1 METIE
6 SLFSSRRGRGSS
18 RLALLAVALLLLLVP
33 LLTACGGDDDGAPA
47 AATSTSA
54 ETSTSPDA
62 SNSAEPRDTTIG
74 LSFVPNIQFAPFYVA
89 IEKGFYAD
97 HGLNVDLN
105 HHQAGADLFGALVA
119 GQEDAMMAG
128 GDEVLSARAKGAELV
143 YVAEVFTTYP
153 IGLIVPADSGIES
166 VADIKGKK
174 VGIPGPYGA
183 TYIGLLALLAG
194 SGLTADDVQV
204 ESIGFTQ
211 AAALLAGHVDAV
223 IGYVNNEPLQLQKA
237 GMETRTFPVSEVRP
251 LISNGIVVTEAML
264 NDNPDVAR
272 AIVAATLEGVQYT
285 LDHPDEALEIAKKF
299 VPTLTDAQ
307 QVADAKAVLEASL
320 PLWQPTTPPG
330 ASNADDWQ
338 SMAEFLTENGLLDG
352 EVDASAAFTNDLVE

>member
-6 SLFSSRRGRGSS
+6 SPSSVRRADGTS
-18 RLALLAVALLLLLVP
+18 RLALFAVAMLLLLVP
-33 LLTACGGDDDGAPA
+33 ILAACGGDGDGESTATSATTAETAASPA
-47 AATSTSA
+47 ASGS
-54 ETSTSPDA
+54 DDL
-62 SNSAEPRDTTIG
+62 RDVTIG
-74 LSFVPNIQFAPFYVA
+74 LSFVPNVQFAPFYVA
-89 IEKGFYAD
+89 IEKGFYAE
-97 HGLNVDLN
+97 HGLKVDLN
-105 HHQAGADLFGALVA
+105 HHQAGADLFGALVG

-128 GDEVLSARAKGAELV
+128 GDEVLAARAKGAELV
-143 YVAEVFTTYP
+143 YVAEVFTRYP

-211 AAALLAGHVDAV
+211 ASALLAGHVDAV
-223 IGYVNNEPLQLQKA
+223 IGYVNNEPLQLKKA
-237 GMETRTFPVSEVRP
+237 GMETRTFPVADVRP
-251 LISNGIVVTEAML
+251 LISNGIVITEAML
-264 NDNPDVAR
+264 NDHPDVAR
-272 AIVAATLEGVQYT
+272 AIVAGTLEGVQYT
-285 LDHPDEALEIAKKF
+285 IDHPDEALEISREY
-299 VPTLTDAQ
+299 VPTLTNAE

-330 ASNADDWQ
+330 SSSAEDWQ
-338 SMAEFLTENGLLDG
+338 SMAEFLTENGLLEG
-352 EVDASAAFTNDLVE
+352 EVDASTAFTNDLVE